1 LLEVDSITDDKLWMA
16 RKSSGKSLFPLE
28 ICHYKWEW

>member
-16 RKSSGKSLFPLE
+16 RKSSGKS
-28 ICHYKWEW
+28 